1 MLGSPEALALL
12 PILASIRGGLGLS
25 LASRISTML
34 YLGTAEPVF
43 LRLVKAEA
51 SRFLAP
57 FMASSVLAAATVKLA
72 APWLGLPA
80 LVLVS
85 VGSGIATSLLILA
98 LSSLVSVLS
107 FRAGLDPDNVSAPVV
122 TSIVDVLT
130 MASVLAFAALA
141 PLAGGPNGL
150 TVSLLLVYVSLSYFL
165 GTVMYSKGYRRGL
178 LEILPS
184 LIVVSIVEAYA
195 GRLLVVYG
203 GYLDSLGLLSVLPPL
218 LFICGSIS
226 TSAAARL
233 STTYHLYGL
242 ESLWFEAARR
252 AASSMISLP
261 LPVLV
266 TALVTALLSLGRVE
280 PVLHMI
286 VIFSSAMVLTII
298 GILMSAAVTLLS
310 ARVGA
315 DPDNVAVPAIMSLV
329 DLTGIAVLAWFAFT
343 FMGVAG

>member
-1 MLGSPEALALL
+1 M
-12 PILASIRGGLGLS
+12 
-25 LASRISTML
+25 
-34 YLGTAEPVF
+34 
-43 LRLVKAEA
+43 
-51 SRFLAP
+51 
-57 FMASSVLAAATVKLA
+57 
-72 APWLGLPA
+72 
-80 LVLVS
+80 
-85 VGSGIATSLLILA
+85 
-98 LSSLVSVLS
+98 VLS
-107 FRAGLDPDNVSAPVV
+107 
-122 TSIVDVLT
+122 
-130 MASVLAFAALA
+130 
-141 PLAGGPNGL
+141 
-150 TVSLLLVYVSLSYFL
+150 
-165 GTVMYSKGYRRGL
+165 
-178 LEILPS
+178 
-184 LIVVSIVEAYA
+184 
-195 GRLLVVYG
+195 
-203 GYLDSLGLLSVLPPL
+203 PL